1 MSHAGGG
8 HPTRRGHTPRGS
20 HRRAPSF
27 SVPHR
32 MRVLGQ
38 RVGAAMTPDCGWPE
52 QFRRLRRK
60 LVWATVIL
68 LVVSV
73 PVLVFALVGLPHVFR
88 NPLVRNVL
96 ASGSAAGVPAVGD
109 GRFVA
114 TATLLTGTRLVTG
127 NHVEVLADGDG
138 TFPRLWDDLRS
149 ARRSI
154 TVQMYYAGPGAV
166 ADSATRI
173 LAGRAR
179 ARVDV
184 YFLYDSFG
192 AQDFPRRYLDT
203 LRAAGVR
210 TAEFRPIRWYALD
223 RANHRSH
230 VRGIVVD
237 GAVGYTGGF
246 GLDDKW
252 LGRGR
257 RPGEWRETN
266 ARFTGPAVRQL
277 QSVFVAKW
285 AEATGELLTD
295 IALEPQI
302 EPEIASLMEG
312 SSPAQ
317 GVGSPAARTT
327 AGATAGAASASMP
340 GDTAALLYSP
350 PLTGSTTAERLLAL
364 SIAGARRTLY
374 VSNAYFVPHADFV
387 ELLAAAARR
396 GVDVRIL
403 TNGEETDVKTT
414 WLAGRSRY
422 ESLLAAGVRMYEY
435 RPTTIHAKTF
445 VVDGVWSAVATM
457 NFDNRSLA
465 YNNEVAL
472 VTRDLRVGA
481 TLDSLFLE
489 DLRYADEIRLD
500 AFRRRPWTAR
510 LLERGASLI
519 AGLL

>member
-1 MSHAGGG
+1 MGHA
-8 HPTRRGHTPRGS
+8 PNDRPS
-20 HRRAPSF
+20 HRPPAPPAGTRHGPDRAESPPG
-27 SVPHR
+27 PHR
-32 MRVLGQ
+32 VRALGQ
-38 RVGAAMTPDCGWPE
+38 RFGAAMTPDCGWPE

-73 PVLVFALVGLPHVFR
+73 PVLVFALVGMPHVFR

-96 ASGSAAGVPAVGD
+96 ARGSVADVPAVSD
-109 GRFVA
+109 ARFGA
-114 TATLLTGTRLVTG
+114 TATLLTGTRLTTG
-127 NHVEVLADGDG
+127 NHVEVLTDGDG
-138 TFPRLWDDLRS
+138 TFPRLWNDLRS

-166 ADSATRI
+166 ADSATRL

-179 ARVDV
+179 AGVDV

-230 VRGIVVD
+230 VRGVVVD

-257 RPGEWRETN
+257 TRAEWRETN

-285 AEATGELLTD
+285 AEATGSLLTD
-295 IALEPQI
+295 VALEPDVDPPTDGPSI
-302 EPEIASLMEG
+302 V
-312 SSPAQ
+312 PA
-317 GVGSPAARTT
+317 VGTTTAGTT
-327 AGATAGAASASMP
+327 AGAAPVSMP
-340 GDTAALLYSP
+340 GDTAAMLYSP

-387 ELLAAAARR
+387 QLLVDAAQR

-403 TNGEETDVKTT
+403 TNSAQTDVKTT

-422 ESLLAAGVRMYEY
+422 ETLLAAGVRVYEY

-445 VVDGVWSAVATM
+445 VVDGIWSAVATM

-481 TLDSLFLE
+481 MLDSLFLD
-489 DLRYADEIRLD
+489 DLRYADEIRLA

-510 LLERGASLI
+510 LLERGASFI